1 MFFLKARLR
10 ICMVFFN
17 SYLKDGISI
26 NFEILSHFTLLFP
39 RISVSVKE
47 MVKLQSVVTD
57 FRVTV
62 AVKDALK
69 ISSAK
74 LLPREILSRILK

>member
-1 MFFLKARLR
+1 
-10 ICMVFFN
+10 MVFFN

-26 NFEILSHFTLLFP
+26 NFLILPHFTLLFP